1 MLKSFAGAL
10 IVLTV
15 LLQYRLW
22 LSDDG
27 VGEVMRLR
35 TAIAQQQTTNGELK
49 RRNQQLSAEVADLKS
64 GTTAIEERARSEL
77 GMVAPS
83 ESFYQVVPR
92 RAPEPGA
99 SGAPANDSRTRT
111 AQR

>member
-10 IVLTV
+10 LVLTV

-35 TAIAQQQTTNGELK
+35 SSIAQQQATNGELK
-49 RRNQQLSAEVADLKS
+49 RRNEQLAAEVADLKS
-64 GTTAIEERARSEL
+64 GTSAIEERARSEL

-92 RAPEPGA
+92 RTSEPGA
-99 SGAPANDSRTRT
+99 SGAAKSDRTRT